1 VSANFTSTQA
11 YAVYVQVVKQAYK
24 LQQSTPQYA
33 QLGVATFKPLPA
45 AADGA
50 TYPVFNEYPVGSV
63 ELQQLERR
71 RIQEAEDALLRRRR
85 VSRSKHSRHG
95 MHVSLLCWGDATAA
109 TMSPMQRFWTQ
120 AGHS

>member
-1 VSANFTSTQA
+1 MSGGALFALLYMQI
-11 YAVYVQVVKQAYK
+11 VKQAYK

-33 QLGVATFKPLPA
+33 QLGLASFKPLPA

-50 TYPVFNEYPVGSV
+50 TYPVFSEYPVGSV

-85 VSRSKHSRHG
+85 VSSSKRTWLGTHG
-95 MHVSLLCWGDATAA
+95 PLQD
-109 TMSPMQRFWTQ
+109 
-120 AGHS
+120 

>member
-1 VSANFTSTQA
+1 MLQPRQLCQGLVSAGAIFCSSKQ
-11 YAVYVQVVKQAYK
+11 YVLCTQVVKQAYK

-33 QLGVATFKPLPA
+33 QLGLATLKPLPA

-85 VSRSKHSRHG
+85 VSISNHS
-95 MHVSLLCWGDATAA
+95 
-109 TMSPMQRFWTQ
+109 
-120 AGHS
+120 